1 MHAPAHF
8 PGVLGH
14 EEIQGLLR
22 DALSRGRLHH
32 ALILAG
38 PRGVGKATLA
48 RGLAC
53 ALTCEVSPAVG
64 CGACT
69 SCRRIL
75 RGQHPDHASL
85 APESP
90 GAPIK
95 ADSARLF
102 GLDRAHAPFE
112 ARSHLAVIDPA
123 DALNH
128 ASANA
133 LLKAI
138 EEPRAGVHFVLV
150 VHSLARLLDTLKS
163 RCLVVN
169 PGVLSAD
176 HTRRVVTQAL
186 ADQPPNPPPDAN
198 EIDLAIQLSGGAP
211 GVALEFLRDGNL
223 SLWLGLLS
231 ACVEASDAGPRG
243 IFAGERAP
251 LWQHWQRAALS
262 MEIVDPVGAPK
273 AGATVTKI
281 PARARSTKKTKASAK
296 KTTSSSSS
304 KKASS
309 KKASAKQQRMAARR
323 LADVWLIH
331 LRSQL
336 AGGRGL
342 FDPPGGH
349 PNAAPRLAR
358 QVQTLLRFRDRI
370 SANLNVRMSVE
381 QTLLDLGR

>member
-14 EEIQGLLR
+14 EEIQGLIR
-22 DALSRGRLHH
+22 AALSRGRFHH

-53 ALTCEVSPAVG
+53 ALTCEVSPATG
-64 CGACT
+64 CGTCST
-69 SCRRIL
+69 CLRVL

-102 GLDRAHAPFE
+102 GLERAHAPFE
-112 ARSHLAVIDPA
+112 AGSHLAVIDPA

-128 ASANA
+128 TSANA

-150 VHSLARLLDTLKS
+150 VHSLSRLLDTLKS
-163 RCLVVN
+163 RCIVIN
-169 PGVLSAD
+169 AGVLSTE
-176 HTRRVVTQAL
+176 HTRRVVAREIAAEPL
-186 ADQPPNPPPDAN
+186 EHSPDDN
-198 EIDLAIQLSGGAP
+198 EVDLAIQLSGGSP
-211 GVALEFLRDGNL
+211 GAALDFLRDGNL
-223 SLWLGLLS
+223 GLWIGLLS
-231 ACVEASDAGPRG
+231 ACVQATEAGAPG

-251 LWQHWQRAALS
+251 LWQTWQQAALS
-262 MEIVDPVGAPK
+262 MEVVDPVAAPK

-281 PARARSTKKTKASAK
+281 PTRSRASKKPKTSPKKAASRASAK
-296 KTTSSSSS
+296 KAT
-304 KKASS
+304 
-309 KKASAKQQRMAARR
+309 AKQQRMAARR

-331 LRSQL
+331 LRGQL
-336 AGGRGL
+336 AGQQGL
-342 FDPPGGH
+342 LTTPAIAS
-349 PNAAPRLAR
+349 NASPKLAR

-370 SANLNVRMSVE
+370 GANLNVRMSME
-381 QTLLDLGR
+381 QTLLELRS